1 MILSEEQIN
10 IINIAKKLNENEIL
24 KINAFAG
31 TGKTTTLNEISKN
44 IYDKTFLY
52 LAFNNDIVKDAK
64 KKFKGNVVPT
74 TVNSLAYKNVI
85 IPNGYNLA
93 KQSFSAFYVGEILS
107 IDFSDAY
114 DVLRIYSMFCNS
126 DYKTIDEIKSK
137 YIPKRL
143 DSFEYAQILY
153 DKIKN
158 KELECDHSF
167 YLKEYELSNLAKKFN
182 YDYIL
187 LDEAQDTNPV
197 TLSIFNQLSGRKILV
212 GDTHQTIYQ
221 FRDSVNA
228 METIC
233 SDYTCYLST
242 TYRCNQKIVDYA
254 NIVLKKFKKENVELV
269 SGILN
274 QDLTT
279 INETAYITRTNSEI
293 IKLIQKLDNFDC
305 KKNLED
311 IFGLSLDIYKT
322 FISDKK
328 DDFKSKKYEFLN
340 KFNYLKDLKEYA
352 KKVDDVELTGAVRN
366 AEMFKGYLFVL
377 FNKAKTKQ
385 DTNSKNKLITAHK
398 SKGLEYDEVKI
409 CEDFKN
415 PENCDTSSDFI
426 CESNLL
432 YVAIT
437 RAKKNI
443 EFLGEGILDAI
454 Y

>member
-1 MILSEEQIN
+1 M
-10 IINIAKKLNENEIL
+10 AHY
-24 KINAFAG
+24 F
-31 TGKTTTLNEISKN
+31 T
-44 IYDKTFLY
+44 
-52 LAFNNDIVKDAK
+52 NDIVKDAK

-254 NIVLKKFKKENVELV
+254 NMVLKKFKKENVELV
-269 SGILN
+269 SGVLN
-274 QDLTT
+274 QDSRT

-305 KKNLED
+305 KKSLED
-311 IFGLSLDIYKT
+311 IFGLSLDIYKSFFWDKKDT
-322 FISDKK
+322 FISEKFKYLSKFTDIKQLK
-328 DDFKSKKYEFLN
+328 IYADETDDIE
-340 KFNYLKDLKEYA
+340 LK
-352 KKVDDVELTGAVRN
+352 GAIRN
-366 AEMFKGYLFVL
+366 AERFKGYLFVL
-377 FNKAKTKQ
+377 YGKAKQKNSST
-385 DTNSKNKLITAHK
+385 SKNKLTTAHK
-398 SKGLEYDEVKI
+398 SKGLEYDKVVI
-409 CEDFKN
+409 CGDFKK
-415 PENCDTSSDFI
+415 PEKCKTTLEYV
-426 CESNLL
+426 CEANLL

-437 RAKKNI
+437 RAKKSI
-443 EFLGEGILDAI
+443 IILDESN
-454 Y
+454 